1 MGNAVFCVAENEAGT
16 ECNTHRQTSQQRLLA
31 KCPRR
36 QTTLKP
42 HLCDEAKAVW
52 GTTPARAYGRGGRS
66 PELQQ
71 QQQNDL
77 SSCTGISAVELSSVS
92 TSISLIPDLGR
103 ASATPQLEWLQ
114 SSLPPSVSD
123 PNLEPPHEYA
133 VDFDTLSSDARPDR
147 IAAASHVGGPTE
159 SSSHSSYF
167 TPNMSGFEMPPD
179 LGFAAHLERFAS
191 PELRAS
197 PSDSPTPVQRPLLAV
212 SPVENP
218 HWDGAMLP
226 AAALPVTAVS
236 PTVPVAPSPYSPFA
250 QNASTGPKKP
260 TGNWCS
266 PDSESANPR
275 RKAPKMQK
283 EPMHESPTHPTQSQ
297 PHRRPFRQ
305 VTPMQAV
312 HEVKPTDAVTFS
324 AAHKGSKGHPQDT
337 LPRRCLTD
345 KGGTSALMLPPLDD
359 AGALCVKAAANAAY
373 TGNASVAGLHG
384 SQPPLVPKDL
394 LRYRE
399 NTLTGCGDAYG
410 AKTAN
415 NREGAQSRES
425 PRCAL
430 VARKMDEAS
439 ATATLPSGASALP
452 LPPNGGVSS
461 RQGCT
466 EQGFAR
472 LPLVKGASASSTALK
487 PVQVNATQETAQS
500 ATNGGVRDNPAS
512 HQPPWHVTPD
522 EDDAIPQLKFTAGGA
537 AASSSLTRA
546 NWPTATAART
556 ANQNHA
562 STSSVPIS
570 NEAHPLSALR
580 GTMKRGSLTLTEG
593 GVRQDTAGT
602 AHVHVSAQGA
612 NTPSRLHPAN
622 CMEVRTRET
631 AQDSLLSALVPLSR
645 SLRQVG
651 AGEQCCSRSD
661 DGNESPGED
670 KERSSDDGE
679 CLPRSQ
685 SVCDLPPNL
694 GASHRVNS
702 ILKKTSSYRS
712 LNGTPLERTL
722 PAVGSVSFLLCEQ
735 EASLAMVSRQ
745 GVFKAV
751 SHHAKPRQKEDH
763 RLFEGS

>member
-1 MGNAVFCVAENEAGT
+1 MGNAVFCRADKEAGT
-16 ECNTHRQTSQQRLLA
+16 ECSTHGQIGQQRLLE

-36 QTTLKP
+36 QKTLKP
-42 HLCDEAKAVW
+42 HLYDEAKAVW
-52 GTTPARAYGRGGRS
+52 STTPARADGRGGRS
-66 PELQQ
+66 PEQQRQ

-77 SSCTGISAVELSSVS
+77 SSFTGISPVELSSVS
-92 TSISLIPDLGR
+92 TSISLIPDCGC

-123 PNLEPPHEYA
+123 PNLEPPHEYT

-147 IAAASHVGGPTE
+147 IAAAPHVGGSTE
-159 SSSHSSYF
+159 SSSRSSYF
-167 TPNMSGFEMPPD
+167 TLSMSGLEMPPD
-179 LGFAAHLERFAS
+179 LGFAAHLERVAS
-191 PELRAS
+191 PELRAP
-197 PSDSPTPVQRPLLAV
+197 PSNSPTPVQPPLLAA
-212 SPVENP
+212 SPAERP
-218 HWDGAMLP
+218 HWNDAMLP

-250 QNASTGPKKP
+250 RNASTGPKKP

-266 PDSESANPR
+266 SDSESASPR
-275 RKAPKMQK
+275 REAPKMQK
-283 EPMHESPTHPTQSQ
+283 EPMNGSPTHPTQSQ

-305 VTPMQAV
+305 VTPLQAV
-312 HEVKPTDAVTFS
+312 HEVKSTDAVTSS

-337 LPRRCLTD
+337 LPRRRLTD
-345 KGGTSALMLPPLDD
+345 KGGASALILPPLDG
-359 AGALCVKAAANAAY
+359 AGALSAKAAAKAAY
-373 TGNASVAGLHG
+373 TGSSSIAGLHG

-394 LRYRE
+394 LCYRE
-399 NTLTGCGDAYG
+399 NTLTGGGAYR

-415 NREGAQSRES
+415 NRGCAQSSAS

-439 ATATLPSGASALP
+439 AAATPPSGAPALP
-452 LPPNGGVSS
+452 LPPNGDVSS
-461 RQGCT
+461 LQGCA
-466 EQGFAR
+466 EQGSAR
-472 LPLVKGASASSTALK
+472 LPLVKGASASFTAMK
-487 PVQVNATQETAQS
+487 PVQANATQQTTQS
-500 ATNGGVRDNPAS
+500 GTNGGVCDNPAS
-512 HQPPWHVTPD
+512 YQPPWHVAPD
-522 EDDAIPQLKFTAGGA
+522 EDDAITQLKFTAHA
-537 AASSSLTRA
+537 AATSSSLMRA
-546 NWPTATAART
+546 NWQTATAATT
-556 ANQNHA
+556 ANQSHA
-562 STSSVPIS
+562 STSSVSIS
-570 NEAHPLSALR
+570 KEAHPHSALR
-580 GTMKRGSLTLTEG
+580 DTMKRRSLTLTERG
-593 GVRQDTAGT
+593 ARQDAAST
-602 AHVHVSAQGA
+602 AHLQVSGQGA
-612 NTPSRLHPAN
+612 SAPSRLPSAN
-622 CMEVRTRET
+622 CMEVRTTEK
-631 AQDSLLSALVPLSR
+631 AQDSLVSAPVPFSP

-661 DGNESPGED
+661 DGSESPGED
-670 KERSSDDGE
+670 KERPSGDGE

-712 LNGTPLERTL
+712 LNGSPVERTL